1 MIKKLEKQALL
12 ADRAAVADLLASMST
27 EDTLGRMS
35 FENRL
40 NDIDDQLAAIE
51 ADTDTIG
58 SVALMFGGSPVAG
71 SRSIDVNF
79 STQIIGAF
87 QDLVTKRIAHEEYG
101 KLGSRGRVPLRSSTS
116 LAITDLVRGSVGFVL
131 EEDAQN
137 FQVADS
143 AVKIAIDDVTR
154 VIASIAAEDVDEF
167 ERAVE
172 SLDRRLLVSLR
183 DFFRVLDDER
193 ATLRIIENDR
203 DESLDSISIVRGR
216 LRVDATEI
224 SDTESENIVGE
235 LLGLL
240 PDSKKFEMRLANG
253 EIIKGTV
260 VAATAS
266 KYLQLVEGSEGGIVG
281 RTWRTKMRIREIR
294 ERNKPPRTLYS
305 LLGLID
311 KLQ

>member
-12 ADRAAVADLLASMST
+12 ADRTAVADILSSMSH
-27 EDTLGRMS
+27 EDTLGRIS
-35 FENRL
+35 FESRL
-40 NDIDDQLAAIE
+40 NDIDNQLADIE
-51 ADTDTIG
+51 ADTDTLG
-58 SVALMFGGSPVAG
+58 SVALMFGGNPVAG
-71 SRSIDVNF
+71 SRSIDVGF
-79 STQIIGAF
+79 STQIISAF

-101 KLGSRGRVPLRSSTS
+101 QLGSRGRVPLRSSTS

-143 AVKIAIDDVTR
+143 AVKIAIDDVTK
-154 VIASIAAEDVDEF
+154 VIASIAAENVDEF

-203 DESLDSISIVRGR
+203 DESLDSTSIVRGR
-216 LRVDATEI
+216 LRIDETEI
-224 SDTESENIVGE
+224 SDTESENVVGE

-240 PDSKKFEMRLANG
+240 PESKKFEMKLTNG

-266 KYLQLVEGSEGGIVG
+266 KYLQLVEGLEGGIVG

-305 LLGLID
+305 LLGLIE
-311 KLQ
+311 KI